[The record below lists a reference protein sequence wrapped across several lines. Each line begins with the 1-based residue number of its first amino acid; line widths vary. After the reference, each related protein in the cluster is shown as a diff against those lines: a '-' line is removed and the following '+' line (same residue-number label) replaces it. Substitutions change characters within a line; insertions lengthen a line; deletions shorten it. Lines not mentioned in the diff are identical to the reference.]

1 MKKYLPVGALLINTI
16 IWGGTFTIIKNAL
29 EDASSMI
36 FVAVRF
42 SLASLIL
49 LPFVWKYLKN
59 ANRDVIISGFI
70 LGFLL
75 FLGFASQ
82 TMGLK
87 YTTATKSGFITG
99 LFVIFTP
106 ILQTL
111 IEKRKP
117 TRGNMLGIVLVLA
130 GLILLSGKGDS
141 VVSVI
146 TELGSSFNRGDF
158 LTLLCAFFFA
168 MYIVYLDMICRKYEY
183 MLLVFLQIA
192 VTAILGY
199 MAAFLFTNISVEAI
213 TFNLTDNLIYAFL
226 YTAILA
232 TIVTTIIHTKYQ
244 RNVSPTQAS
253 IIFSLE
259 PIFAA
264 IIAFYALGET
274 ITPLGYIGC
283 GLIFIGL
290 LFSELIGYDNK

>member
-16 IWGGTFTIIKNAL
+16 IWGGTFAIIKNAL

-42 SLASLIL
+42 SLASAIL

-59 ANRDVIISGFI
+59 ANKDAIISGFI

-117 TRGNMLGIVLVLA
+117 TRGNIIGIFLVLA

-168 MYIVYLDMICRKYEY
+168 MYIVYLDMVCRKYEY

-192 VTAILGY
+192 VTAVLGY
-199 MAAFLFTNISVEAI
+199 MAAFLFTNISVESIA
-213 TFNLTDNLIYAFL
+213 FNLTDNLIYSFL

-244 RNVSPTQAS
+244 RYVSPTQAS

-274 ITPLGYIGC
+274 ITVYGYFGC
-283 GLIFIGL
+283 FIIFTGL
-290 LFSELIGYDNK
+290 LFSELVGKET